1 MDGKKTSMSSPRSCC
16 SNEGDST
23 SLNTTQED
31 AAYSS
36 SEEDSISLAQR
47 TSKLALSPIRRRLQ
61 TSVGSE
67 SDSDFWTLRPTIIWI
82 SERIAHFQ
90 PSARASQLA
99 RLEQPFRINHKKQIF
114 TFLLWDISLSSI
126 LSATLFAL
134 SIVYLLIE
142 FRREFQ
148 TLLNEI

>member
-1 MDGKKTSMSSPRSCC
+1 MQPFSVAMEKGRLSVFREIDTEEEFEETFTVKIEAMDAKKTSMSSPRSCC

-67 SDSDFWTLRPTIIWI
+67 SDSDF
-82 SERIAHFQ
+82 
-90 PSARASQLA
+90 
-99 RLEQPFRINHKKQIF
+99 
-114 TFLLWDISLSSI
+114 
-126 LSATLFAL
+126 
-134 SIVYLLIE
+134 
-142 FRREFQ
+142 
-148 TLLNEI
+148 